1 MPRSFDTAVQE
12 VAGALPRNKKAWQV
26 NFRVKNHLSE
36 QLQKE
41 PEEQEQEPEEQDSD
55 EDRTEQDNLAEAG
68 QIVLN
73 EVAED
78 GGAIILLQ
86 FKRTPEPYMTLMV
99 DLQAKHDQCG
109 RGFSLLTASE
119 MTLVQRVCPH
129 LELKPWHILVREDEE
144 KQLIA
149 RLRQIPSRHQVKC
162 TSRIVVVTWTSRPP
176 V

>member
-1 MPRSFDTAVQE
+1 MQNYILNIVHPKSDALDQALDRLHSIFDPQ
-12 VAGALPRNKKAWQV
+12 
-26 NFRVKNHLSE
+26 
-36 QLQKE
+36 
-41 PEEQEQEPEEQDSD
+41 
-55 EDRTEQDNLAEAG
+55 
-68 QIVLN
+68 N

-149 RLRQIPSRHQVKC
+149 RLRQIPSRYQVKC
-162 TSRIVVVTWTSRPP
+162 TSRIVVVTWTSRI
-176 V
+176 VVVTREL